1 MLPNNKNNSSDN
13 LENEALPNQV
23 EDGLFLSKMMKE
35 NHFHT
40 PENYFE
46 VLPEVINNKMLD
58 NNKLRFN
65 FDKLSWRLLTPFTAV
80 VIIFIAIINL
90 NTTEGNDTLSY
101 DQFSEYIITENDF
114 EFEDEMVYEAYAGLL
129 ETETTEDSE
138 EQEYINYLIEN
149 DIDINSIIEEL

>member
-1 MLPNNKNNSSDN
+1 MKKEQNISDN
-13 LENEALPNQV
+13 LENEAP
-23 EDGLFLSKMMKE
+23 FLSKMTKE
-35 NHFHT
+35 NHFST

-46 VLPEVINNKMLD
+46 SLPEVINNNILD

-65 FDKLSWRLLTPFTAV
+65 FDKLSWHILMPFTAV
-80 VIIFIAIINL
+80 IIIFIAIINL
-90 NTTEGNDTLSY
+90 NSTEEDDTLSY

-114 EFEDEMVYEAYAGLL
+114 EFEAEMVYEAYAELL
-129 ETETTEDSE
+129 ETEENESSEDYEASE

>member
-1 MLPNNKNNSSDN
+1 MENEKNISDN
-13 LENEALPNQV
+13 LENEAP
-23 EDGLFLSKMMKE
+23 FLSKMTKE
-35 NHFHT
+35 NHFST

-46 VLPEVINNKMLD
+46 VLPEVINNKILD

-65 FDKLSWRLLTPFTAV
+65 FDILSWRLLMPFTAV
-80 VIIFIAIINL
+80 AIIFIALINL
-90 NTTEGNDTLSY
+90 NTTAENDTLSY

-114 EFEDEMVYEAYAGLL
+114 EFEDEMVYEAYAELL
-129 ETETTEDSE
+129 ENETSEDNEISE